1 MGKDN
6 TTVIYAPMSGD
17 VVSLDE
23 VPDPVFSG
31 RVLGDG
37 VAIIPADG
45 KIYSPVNGVV
55 ETIAKANHAYGI
67 KTDDGIDL
75 LIHCRLESMS
85 LEGEAFK
92 VHVVEGAR
100 VKAGDLIAEVDLDFI
115 KSQDVNPITPVV
127 LCGGAENK
135 TVTPKYGM
143 TKAPNSFIMNVD
155 DETSAGRENNSGK
168 SDMPKP
174 AANRGA
180 HASSE
185 EKQGSNMGKII
196 AAVAVLAVVGG
207 AAFFLLK

>member
-1 MGKDN
+1 MGKEI
-6 TTVIYAPMSGD
+6 TTVIYAPMSGN

-37 VAIIPADG
+37 VAIIPSEG
-45 KIYSPVNGVV
+45 KIYSPVNGVI
-55 ETIAKANHAYGI
+55 ETIAKTKHAYGI
-67 KTDDGIDL
+67 KTDDGIDVL
-75 LIHCRLESMS
+75 VHCGLETVS

-92 VHVVEGAR
+92 LHVTEGAR

-115 KSQDVNPITPVV
+115 KSQDVNPITPIV

-143 TKAPNSFIMNVD
+143 TKAQNGFIMTVD
-155 DETSAGRENNSGK
+155 DEASMKKGGGRPAEQ
-168 SDMPKP
+168 KP
-174 AANRGA
+174 EKNRGA

-185 EKQGSNMGKII
+185 EKQGGNMGKII
-196 AAVAVLAVVGG
+196 AAVAVLAVIGG
-207 AAFFLLK
+207 AAFFLMK